1 MAAGGS
7 GIFKRSTGLNGI
19 QLGLNP
25 FIPEFIIHAKP
36 LNPEIK
42 WRRLE
47 KIQSWLVTQLLVPYL
62 IRKGSSEDS

>member
-19 QLGLNP
+19 NP

-62 IRKGSSEDS
+62 IRKGSSEDG